1 MAFKKQMYNWQR
13 VKAGDI
19 ISFNYQSSRS
29 TAKKNNCILVLNPK
43 LPVVRKDGTNSFH
56 LTGIKLKENQKPR
69 VRFNTGTV
77 RILERIGKWIAVNY
91 DDDVF
96 KLEVDKQFIISEIK
110 GVKTNGF
117 NKITSSAIIRNN
129 YRTYDWLKA
138 KKSPVYLEWLKV
150 SEKENYKP
158 VEEIKEEKTTKKF
171 EEKKIMKQDK
181 TNTPKTGKQKPKTGK
196 KQPNENK

>member
-1 MAFKKQMYNWQR
+1 MAFKKQSFNWQR
-13 VKAGDI
+13 VKAGDV

-43 LPVVRKDGTNSFH
+43 LPVVRKDGSNSFH

-69 VRFNTGTV
+69 IVFSTGTV
-77 RILERIGKWIAVNY
+77 RILERIGKFTAVSY

-96 KLEVDKQFIISEIK
+96 RLEVDKQFLISEIK
-110 GVKTNGF
+110 GVKNNGF
-117 NKITSSAIIRNN
+117 NKIVTSNRIKNN

-138 KKSPVYLEWLKV
+138 RKSPVFLEWLKV

-158 VEEIKEEKTTKKF
+158 EEVVVEEKV
-171 EEKKIMKQDK
+171 EEKKEQEKAQNK
-181 TNTPKTGKQKPKTGK
+181 NKKGPETTGK
-196 KQPNENK
+196 KEPTDNKK

>member
-1 MAFKKQMYNWQR
+1 MAFKKQSFNWQR
-13 VKAGDI
+13 VKAGDV

-43 LPVVRKDGTNSFH
+43 LPVVRKDGSNSVH

-69 VRFNTGTV
+69 IVFNTGTV
-77 RILERIGKWIAVNY
+77 RILERIGKFTAVSY

-96 KLEVDKQFIISEIK
+96 RLEVDKQFLISEIK
-110 GVKTNGF
+110 GVKNNGF
-117 NKITSSAIIRNN
+117 NKIVTSNRIKNN

-138 KKSPVYLEWLKV
+138 RKSPVFLEWLKV

-158 VEEIKEEKTTKKF
+158 VEQIKEEKTEIKQ
-171 EEKKIMKQDK
+171 EKKRIEKQDK
-181 TNTPKTGKQKPKTGK
+181 TDIPKTGKQKPKTGK
-196 KQPNENK
+196 

>member
-1 MAFKKQMYNWQR
+1 MPFKKQMYNWQR

-19 ISFNYQSSRS
+19 ISFSYQSSRS

-56 LTGIKLKENQKPR
+56 LTGIKLKENGKAR
-69 VRFNTGTV
+69 VIFNTGTV
-77 RILERIGKWIAVNY
+77 RIFERIGEFTAVNY
-91 DDDVF
+91 EDDVF
-96 KLEVDKQFIISEIK
+96 KLEIKPGFIMSEIK
-110 GVKTNGF
+110 GVKTSGF
-117 NKITSSAIIRNN
+117 NKIATSSKIKNN

-158 VEEIKEEKTTKKF
+158 KEIIVEEKIEEKDELKKLENKEKETK
-171 EEKKIMKQDK
+171 
-181 TNTPKTGKQKPKTGK
+181 PKRTGKKKPKTNK
-196 KQPNENK
+196 KNKK